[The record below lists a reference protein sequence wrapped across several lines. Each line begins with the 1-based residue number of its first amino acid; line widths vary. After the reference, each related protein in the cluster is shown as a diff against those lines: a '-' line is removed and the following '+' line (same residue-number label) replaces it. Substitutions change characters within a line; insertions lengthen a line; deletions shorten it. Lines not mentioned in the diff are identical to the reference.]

1 MVVYRRVGAAV
12 FYAVLA
18 LAAVA
23 GAVAIAV
30 LGEGRPAGVWFVIM
44 LAVALLAV
52 TAGVLPKFV
61 VGDAYVEVH
70 NMVTRYVIPY
80 PAILRCAV
88 SNHGVAVR
96 LANGKRDVPV
106 VALGHSTIDN
116 MLTGNDVAERAVADV
131 NRRMLDG
138 WGGDDTTIVRHF
150 KIVELVAVGAV
161 AVVAVV
167 VLAVL

>member
-18 LAAVA
+18 VAAVA

-30 LGEGRPAGVWFVIM
+30 LGEGRPASVWFVIM
-44 LAVALLAV
+44 VVLAMFAV

-80 PAILRCAV
+80 PAILRCGV
-88 SNHGVAVR
+88 SKHGVALR
-96 LANGKRDVPV
+96 LANGKRDIPV

-116 MLTGNDVAERAVADV
+116 MLTGNDVAQRAVADV

-138 WGGDDTTIVRHF
+138 RAGDSTTIVRHF
-150 KIVELVAVGAV
+150 KIVELVAVCAV
-161 AVVAVV
+161 AVCAVV
-167 VLAVL
+167 VLALM

>member
-1 MVVYRRVGAAV
+1 MVVYRRTGAAV

-18 LAAVA
+18 VAAAA

-30 LGEGRPAGVWFVIM
+30 LGEGRPASVWFVIT

-52 TAGVLPKFV
+52 TAGVRPKLV
-61 VGDAYVEVH
+61 VGDAHIEVH

-88 SNHGVAVR
+88 SKRGVAVR
-96 LANGKRDVPV
+96 LAGGRRDVPV

-116 MLTGNDVAERAVADV
+116 LLTGNDVARRAVDDV
-131 NRRMLDG
+131 NRRM
-138 WGGDDTTIVRHF
+138 GDARAGEDAAVVRHYKF
-150 KIVELVAVGAV
+150 VEIVAMCAV

-167 VLAVL
+167 VLALV